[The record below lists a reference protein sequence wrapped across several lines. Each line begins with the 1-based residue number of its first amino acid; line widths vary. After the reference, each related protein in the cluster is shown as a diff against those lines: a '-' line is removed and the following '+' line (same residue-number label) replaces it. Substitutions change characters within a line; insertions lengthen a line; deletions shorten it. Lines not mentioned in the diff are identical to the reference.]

1 MQKPDKALE
10 RDERETARWQIKT
23 KRCRTQEE
31 KCCSILL
38 YTACISTYET
48 FMDMLYGGVNSLF
61 RNAFYI
67 LILCS
72 IVVLSLFDC
81 CASRL

>member
-1 MQKPDKALE
+1 MKERLQDGKSKPKDAGHKKKNAV
-10 RDERETARWQIKT
+10 QYCYIQHKYV
-23 KRCRTQEE
+23 
-31 KCCSILL
+31 
-38 YTACISTYET
+38 YTTYET
-48 FMDMLYGGVNSLF
+48 FMDMLYGSVNSLF